1 MSNILKTKPSKL
13 PRGERQK
20 EGWQAKKSAMTR
32 EAILEAAIHC
42 IIDHGYAQTTT
53 SLIADHANVSR
64 GAMTHHFPSRASVL
78 TATIEYLHD
87 RRLQEY
93 RALVKEFDVGSK
105 LTAREQIET
114 VVNMVWKFVTLS
126 SSTAYQEILM
136 ASRTDPELKRA
147 LEPLEKEFEEA
158 LLELVKG
165 LFPRWEGREE
175 LETAHDVA
183 TFLLTGMNLSHM
195 RSRKK
200 LRSKRVLASLSGT
213 VEGLYRRAR
222 RVDRQLTE

>member
-1 MSNILKTKPSKL
+1 MRRPRKAINQINVVPYIDVMLVLLVIFMVTAPLVSPGEIELPS
-13 PRGERQK
+13 
-20 EGWQAKKSAMTR
+20 
-32 EAILEAAIHC
+32 
-42 IIDHGYAQTTT
+42 
-53 SLIADHANVSR
+53 
-64 GAMTHHFPSRASVL
+64 
-78 TATIEYLHD
+78 
-87 RRLQEY
+87 
-93 RALVKEFDVGSK
+93 VGSK

>member
-1 MSNILKTKPSKL
+1 MLKKNSRKMPQN
-13 PRGERQK
+13 ERRK
-20 EGWQAKKSAMTR
+20 AGWQAKKSAMTR
-32 EAILEAAIHC
+32 QAILEAAIQC

-53 SLIADHANVSR
+53 SLIADRAIVSR
-64 GAMTHHFPSRASVL
+64 GAMTHHFPSRSDVL
-78 TATIEYLHD
+78 TATIEYLHE

-93 RALVKEFDVGSK
+93 RALVQEFDISSK

-114 VVNMVWKFVTLS
+114 VVDMAWKFATLS

-136 ASRTDPELKRA
+136 ASRTDPELKRV

-200 LRSKRVLASLSGT
+200 LRSRRVLAHLADS

-222 RVDRQLTE
+222 SEYLRPTR

>member
-1 MSNILKTKPSKL
+1 MSTKKADKP
-13 PRGERQK
+13 PQNERQK
-20 EGWQAKKSAMTR
+20 AGWQARKSALTR
-32 EAILEAAIHC
+32 QAILDAAIQC
-42 IIDHGYAQTTT
+42 IIDSGYAQTTT
-53 SLIADHANVSR
+53 WLIADRASVSR
-64 GAMTHHFPSRASVL
+64 GAMTHHFPSREHVL
-78 TATIEYLHD
+78 TATIEYLHE

-114 VVNMVWKFVTLS
+114 VVEMVWKHVTLPS
-126 SSTAYQEILM
+126 SIGYQEILM
-136 ASRTDPELKRA
+136 ASRTDPQLKRA
-147 LEPLEKEFEEA
+147 LEPLEKEFEDA

-175 LETAHDVA
+175 IETAHDVA
-183 TFLLTGMNLSHM
+183 TFLLTGMTLSHM

-200 LRSKRVLASLSGT
+200 LRSKRVLGYLADS

-222 RVDRQLTE
+222 REYLHPTG

>member
-1 MSNILKTKPSKL
+1 MLNKNSNKMPQD
-13 PRGERQK
+13 ERRK
-20 EGWQAKKSAMTR
+20 AGWQAKKSAMTR
-32 EAILEAAIHC
+32 QAILEAAIQC

-53 SLIADHANVSR
+53 SLIAAHAAVSR
-64 GAMTHHFPSRASVL
+64 GAMTHHFPSRSDVL
-78 TATIEYLHD
+78 TATIEYLHE

-93 RALVKEFDVGSK
+93 RALVEEFDISSK
-105 LTAREQIET
+105 RTAREQIEA
-114 VVNMVWKFVTLS
+114 VVDVAWKFATLS
-126 SSTAYQEILM
+126 SSIAYQEILM

-175 LETAHDVA
+175 IETAHDVA

-200 LRSKRVLASLSGT
+200 LRSKRVLAYLADS

-222 RVDRQLTE
+222 RESMQPTG

>member
-42 IIDHGYAQTTT
+42 IIDVGYAQTTT

-93 RALVKEFDVGSK
+93 KALVKEFDVGSK

-158 LLELVKG
+158 LLALVKG
-165 LFPRWEGREE
+165 LFPRWEAWNSPSAAM
-175 LETAHDVA
+175 T
-183 TFLLTGMNLSHM
+183 LLR
-195 RSRKK
+195 RSRSASAC
-200 LRSKRVLASLSGT
+200 LAMARCISCGRSICFTSTLDTFTPHGSVLVSMICCSL
-213 VEGLYRRAR
+213 
-222 RVDRQLTE
+222 

>member
-1 MSNILKTKPSKL
+1 MKPNKM
-13 PRGERQK
+13 PRSERQK
-20 EGWQAKKSAMTR
+20 AGWQAKKSAMTR
-32 EAILEAAIHC
+32 DAILEAAIHC
-42 IIDHGYAQTTT
+42 IIDYGYAQTTT
-53 SLIADHANVSR
+53 SLIADRANVSR
-64 GAMTHHFPSRASVL
+64 GAMTHHFPSRADVL
-78 TATIEYLHD
+78 TATIEYLHE
-87 RRLQEY
+87 RRLNEY
-93 RALVKEFDVGSK
+93 RALVKEFDIGSK

-114 VVNMVWKFVTLS
+114 VVNMVWKFVTLP

-165 LFPRWEGREE
+165 LFPRWERREE
-175 LETAHDVA
+175 IETAHDVA

-200 LRSKRVLASLSGT
+200 LRSRRVLASLADS

-222 RVDRQLTE
+222 RIDPQPVG

>member
-1 MSNILKTKPSKL
+1 MLNKNSNKMPQD
-13 PRGERQK
+13 ERRK
-20 EGWQAKKSAMTR
+20 AGWQAKKSAMTR
-32 EAILEAAIHC
+32 QAILEAAIQC

-53 SLIADHANVSR
+53 SLIADRAIVSR
-64 GAMTHHFPSRASVL
+64 GAMTHHFPSRSDVL
-78 TATIEYLHD
+78 TATIEYLHE

-93 RALVKEFDVGSK
+93 RALVEEFDISSK
-105 LTAREQIET
+105 LTARAQIEA
-114 VVNMVWKFVTLS
+114 VVDVAWKFATLS
-126 SSTAYQEILM
+126 SSIAYQEILM

-175 LETAHDVA
+175 IETAHDVA

-200 LRSKRVLASLSGT
+200 LRSKRVLAYLADS

-222 RVDRQLTE
+222 RESMQPTG

>member
-1 MSNILKTKPSKL
+1 MMNKNSSKV
-13 PRGERQK
+13 PQNERRK
-20 EGWQAKKSAMTR
+20 AGWQAKKSAMTR
-32 EAILEAAIHC
+32 QAILEAAIKC

-53 SLIADHANVSR
+53 SLIADRAIVSR
-64 GAMTHHFPSRASVL
+64 GAMTHHFPSRSDVL
-78 TATIEYLHD
+78 TATIEYLHE

-93 RALVKEFDVGSK
+93 RALVQEFDISSK
-105 LTAREQIET
+105 RTAREQIET
-114 VVNMVWKFVTLS
+114 VVDMAWKFATLS
-126 SSTAYQEILM
+126 SSIAYQEILM
-136 ASRTDPELKRA
+136 ASRTDPELKRV

-183 TFLLTGMNLSHM
+183 TFLLTGMNFSHM

-200 LRSKRVLASLSGT
+200 LRSKRVLAQLADS

-222 RVDRQLTE
+222 REHLRPTG

>member
-1 MSNILKTKPSKL
+1 MLKKNSRKMPQN
-13 PRGERQK
+13 ERRK
-20 EGWQAKKSAMTR
+20 AGWQAKKSAMTR
-32 EAILEAAIHC
+32 QAILEAAIQC

-53 SLIADHANVSR
+53 SLIADRANVSR
-64 GAMTHHFPSRASVL
+64 GAMTHHFPSRSDVL
-78 TATIEYLHD
+78 TATIEYLHE

-93 RALVKEFDVGSK
+93 RALVQEFDISSK

-114 VVNMVWKFVTLS
+114 VVDMAWKFATLS
-126 SSTAYQEILM
+126 SSIAYQEILM
-136 ASRTDPELKRA
+136 ASRTDPELKRV

-200 LRSKRVLASLSGT
+200 LRSRRVLAQLADS

-222 RVDRQLTE
+222 SEYLRPTR

>member
-1 MSNILKTKPSKL
+1 MLKKNSRKMPQN
-13 PRGERQK
+13 ERRK
-20 EGWQAKKSAMTR
+20 AGWQAKKSAMTR
-32 EAILEAAIHC
+32 QAILEAAIQC

-53 SLIADHANVSR
+53 SLIADRANVSR
-64 GAMTHHFPSRASVL
+64 GAMTHHFPSRSDVL
-78 TATIEYLHD
+78 TATIEYLHE

-93 RALVKEFDVGSK
+93 RALVQEFDISSK

-114 VVNMVWKFVTLS
+114 VVDMAWKFATLS

-136 ASRTDPELKRA
+136 ASRTDPELKRV

-200 LRSKRVLASLSGT
+200 LRSKRVLAHLADS

-222 RVDRQLTE
+222 REYLRPTG

>member
-1 MSNILKTKPSKL
+1 MLKNKAKRV

-20 EGWQAKKSAMTR
+20 VGWQAKKSEMTR
-32 EAILEAAIHC
+32 QAILDSAIHC

-53 SLIADHANVSR
+53 SLIADHAAVSR
-64 GAMTHHFPSRASVL
+64 GAMTHHFPSRSDVL
-78 TATIEYLHD
+78 TATIKHLQE

-93 RALVKEFDVGSK
+93 RALMQEYDISSK

-126 SSTAYQEILM
+126 SSIAYQEILM

-147 LEPLEKEFEEA
+147 LQPLEKEFEEA
-158 LLELVKG
+158 FLELVKG
-165 LFPRWEGREE
+165 LFPRWERREE
-175 LETAHDVA
+175 IETAHDVA
-183 TFLLTGMNLSHM
+183 SFLLTGMNLSHM

-200 LRSKRVLASLSGT
+200 LRSERVLASLADS

-222 RVDRQLTE
+222 KMEPQPLA

>member
-1 MSNILKTKPSKL
+1 MLKKNSDKMPQD
-13 PRGERQK
+13 ERRK
-20 EGWQAKKSAMTR
+20 AGWQAKKSAMTR
-32 EAILEAAIHC
+32 KAILEAAIQC

-53 SLIADHANVSR
+53 SLIAHRAIVSR
-64 GAMTHHFPSRASVL
+64 GAMTHHFPSRSDVL
-78 TATIEYLHD
+78 TATIEYLHE

-93 RALVKEFDVGSK
+93 RALVQEFDINSK

-114 VVNMVWKFVTLS
+114 VVDMAWKFATLS
-126 SSTAYQEILM
+126 SSIAYQEILM

-175 LETAHDVA
+175 IETAHDVA
-183 TFLLTGMNLSHM
+183 TFLLTGMSLSHM

-200 LRSKRVLASLSGT
+200 LRSKRVLAYLADS

-222 RVDRQLTE
+222 KEYLQPTG